1 MAEWARICHHPH
13 VMSQAAATPPPLVP
27 HHQVVRPIGRGSY
40 GEIWLARSLTGAWRA
55 VKIVERS
62 RFDDERSFE
71 REFDGMARFEPV
83 SREHEGFVDIL
94 HVGRS
99 DDGGFFYYVMELADD
114 AIPRGK
120 FDPAEY
126 QPKTLKSELQ
136 RVARLP
142 ADEVITLGL
151 SLTTALAALHQH
163 GLVHRDIKP
172 ANIIF
177 VGGVPKIADIGL
189 VSAMGQDSFVGTE
202 GYVPPEGHGTA
213 QADLYSL
220 GKVLYEIAMGKD
232 RMQFPEVNTAIS
244 AMPDKVQLMRLNDVL
259 LRACARDTDARYAT
273 ADEMRGDL
281 ENVRDGRPLGG
292 VHHRRRWLRLAALL
306 LVCAVAFGAWRSWP
320 FGQPAG
326 EGSVLVET
334 DPPGAMV
341 IIEQRMQRS
350 PAHFAGVKSGMRNAH
365 VMLAGYDPLDV
376 PLKIA
381 PDTETKPR
389 AISLRRS
396 LGNVRVASEPAG
408 CEFEI
413 RSGAETVQSGKAPA
427 DFNGLPTGAYE
438 IVMRHDGL
446 EKRAAIEVVSGET
459 ATASLAFGSG
469 KFLISSS
476 PQGAEIFA
484 DGKPAGTAPCEI
496 AIGEGEHK
504 LTARYRAW
512 PAQERTVRAEA
523 GTEAGVAFAFPFG
536 RAKITSAPAQAS
548 VIFDGKEIGLTP
560 LLVDEL
566 EPGERKYSLRLA
578 GYRNAE
584 AVANVKAGEQA
595 FVGVR
600 FERRPVPHRG
610 EKWENTLGMRFVP
623 VGDVLVAV
631 WPVRVRDFQAFAEA
645 TGITRVPLEFTQ
657 EDTHPAVNVNWE
669 DARAFCQWLTER
681 EIKSEQLGEGQ
692 SYRMPTDAEWSIA
705 AGVTGEGGA
714 TPQERDGGVRDF
726 AWGRAWPPPPRAGNF
741 ADISRKRQPFI
752 AAYSDGFAQTSPV
765 GSFPA
770 NKAGLFDMSG
780 NVWQWVEDIYS
791 SSPQHREWRALR
803 GGSWATSKQEYL
815 RLGYREVADIKQR
828 DVTYGFRCVLVP
840 GGER

>member
-1 MAEWARICHHPH
+1 
-13 VMSQAAATPPPLVP
+13 MSQATATPPPSVP

-55 VKIVERS
+55 VKIVS
-62 RFDDERSFE
+62 RASFDDERSFE

-114 AIPRGK
+114 AVPRGT
-120 FDPAEY
+120 FDAAAY
-126 QPKTLKSELQ
+126 QAKTLKSELQ

-142 ADEVITLGL
+142 ADEVVTLGL

-213 QADLYSL
+213 QADIFSL

-232 RMQFPEVNTAIS
+232 RLQFPEVNTAIS
-244 AMPDKVQLMRLNDVL
+244 GMPDKVQLMRLNDVL
-259 LRACARDTDARYAT
+259 LRACARDTDARYAS

-292 VHHRRRWLRLAALL
+292 LHRRRRWLPIAALL
-306 LVCAVAFGAWRSWP
+306 LVCATAFGVWRGWP
-320 FGQPAG
+320 FSPPAG
-326 EGSVLVET
+326 EGSALVET
-334 DPPGAMV
+334 EPPGAMV
-341 IIEQRMQRS
+341 VLEGRMLRS
-350 PAHFAGVKSGMRNAH
+350 PAHFTELKSGAH
-365 VMLAGYDPLDV
+365 SARVMMPGYDPLDV

-381 PDTETKPR
+381 ADRETKPR
-389 AISLRRS
+389 AVALLRS
-396 LGNVRVASEPAG
+396 IGGVRVVSDPPG
-408 CEFEI
+408 SEFEI
-413 RSGAETVQSGKAPA
+413 RSGAEIVKSGRTPA
-427 DFNGLPTGAYE
+427 DFNALPTGAYE

-446 EKRAAIEVVSGET
+446 EKRATVEVISGET
-459 ATASLAFGSG
+459 APVSLHFGSG
-469 KFLISSS
+469 KFLVSSS
-476 PQGAEIFA
+476 PPGAEILS
-484 DGKPAGTAPCEI
+484 DGKTVGTAPCDI
-496 AIGEGEHK
+496 ALAEGEHK
-504 LTARYRAW
+504 LSARYRAW
-512 PAQERTVRAEA
+512 PVQERSVRAEA
-523 GTEAGVAFAFPFG
+523 GTVAGVAFAFPFG

-548 VIFDGKEIGLTP
+548 VLFEGKEIGLTP
-560 LLVDEL
+560 LLADDL

-584 AVANVKAGEQA
+584 AIANVKAGEQA

-610 EKWENTLGMRFVP
+610 DAWENSLGMKFVP
-623 VGDVLVAV
+623 AGDVLVCV
-631 WPVRVRDFQAFAEA
+631 WPARVGDFQAFCEA
-645 TGITRVPLEFTQ
+645 TGVTRMPLEFPQ
-657 EDTHPAVNVNWE
+657 DATHPAVNVNWE

-681 EIKSEQLGEGQ
+681 EIKAEQLGEGQ
-692 SYRMPTDAEWSIA
+692 SYRLPTDAEWSIA
-705 AGVTGEGGA
+705 AGVAGEGGA

-741 ADISRKRQPFI
+741 ADTSRKRQPFI
-752 AAYSDGFAQTSPV
+752 AGYSDGFPQTSPV

-770 NKAGLFDMSG
+770 NKAGLFDMTG
-780 NVWQWVEDIYS
+780 NVWQWVGDNYS
-791 SSPQHREWRALR
+791 SSPQHTEWRALR

-815 RLGYREVADIKQR
+815 RLGYREVADLKQR